1 MQKNIMN
8 QIQTYTYPQGQQ
20 LSDGELIQVRVQ
32 QSSRLVFKDA
42 FFHELQE
49 GDVYIIPTQ
58 LELPPAT
65 DTEILDY
72 LLDRSLGWTVLD
84 NWFKIWDKNTME
96 DLLQSNYDPE
106 ATDLRSAF
114 REAVTELIHNN
125 EL

>member
-20 LSDGELIQVRVQ
+20 LSDGELIQVRVTEG
-32 QSSRLVFKDA
+32 SRLVFKDA
-42 FFHELQE
+42 YFHELQE
-49 GDVYIIPTQ
+49 GDVYIIPEQ
-58 LELPPAT
+58 AELPPAT